1 MDKETLLAENLRCVC
16 LCACCEQVARCSP
29 KSISHFF
36 LNLVRLSFS
45 LFLIFQSLHSE
56 ETSDEISSV
65 LFLLFLFHCIF
76 STCLMVILSGS
87 SWSVHLPSFAEEKK
101 RKRAS
106 QEGEKALQY
115 KGKKKWR
122 GKRCIGF
129 ETVFV
134 FSLTLVYI
142 VSWVIVSF
150 FFFSERTVFNPF
162 FFKDKRP
169 VKKKKAMQSAFLGHN
184 DSWCCGAESTHESWT
199 FDFSC
204 FFFLLVFSWC
214 IVLYGHTTIFL
225 FLLTQSS
232 VIFFSFMWAVLPYT
246 RFLDVVFVYCCHI
259 ASNKPAKAVV
269 TATLRPSRLLCC
281 FDSLLYC
288 WLVCVCVCSS
298 MRRLF
303 EKADS
308 FVNSKYIRWCF
319 STPVFLCLCCFR

>member
-115 KGKKKWR
+115 KGKKKNEEAN
-122 GKRCIGF
+122 G
-129 ETVFV
+129 V
-134 FSLTLVYI
+134 LVLKPFL
-142 VSWVIVSF
+142 SF
-150 FFFSERTVFNPF
+150 
-162 FFKDKRP
+162 
-169 VKKKKAMQSAFLGHN
+169 H
-184 DSWCCGAESTHESWT
+184 
-199 FDFSC
+199 
-204 FFFLLVFSWC
+204 
-214 IVLYGHTTIFL
+214 
-225 FLLTQSS
+225 
-232 VIFFSFMWAVLPYT
+232 
-246 RFLDVVFVYCCHI
+246 
-259 ASNKPAKAVV
+259 
-269 TATLRPSRLLCC
+269 
-281 FDSLLYC
+281 
-288 WLVCVCVCSS
+288 
-298 MRRLF
+298 
-303 EKADS
+303 
-308 FVNSKYIRWCF
+308 
-319 STPVFLCLCCFR
+319 